1 MEDTNARRRGMTLV
15 EIGVVLAIL
24 VILSGILVTSQS
36 VGRDQLAMIH
46 DSAIVSGLL
55 YRAKSMTLQ
64 RFSATNAASRR
75 EVCAFGVHFS
85 AADQQALLFGDVV
98 SSIDPSSPCKARGV
112 YQGNR
117 YYDSAD
123 GDIAFPNDGVYT
135 PDPRIRFSLK
145 DGDSVS
151 VNEFDILFIPPDPT
165 PTSTDSIGTAFPFP
179 LEITLALKQGT
190 LSSKIS
196 VTESGQIIE

>member
-24 VILSGILVTSQS
+24 AILSGILVTSQS

-64 RFSATNAASRR
+64 RFSATNAASGR
-75 EVCAFGVHFS
+75 EICAFGVHFS
-85 AADQQALLFGDVV
+85 VTDQQALLFGDVAGLNGL
-98 SSIDPSSPCKARGV
+98 CKVRGV

-117 YYDSAD
+117 YYDSAE
-123 GDIAFPNDGVYT
+123 DIAFPDDGGYV
-135 PDPRIRFSLK
+135 PDPRIQFSLK
-145 DGDSVS
+145 DGNSS
-151 VNEFDILFIPPDPT
+151 SPNEFDILFIPPDPT
-165 PTSTDSIGTAFPFP
+165 PTSTDSVGAAFPFP
-179 LEITLALKQGT
+179 LEIRLALRQGT
-190 LSSKIS
+190 LISKIG
-196 VTESGQIIE
+196 VTESGQITE